1 MIIAGNNSF
10 SQTNTFFM
18 SYVALLNRQASLPTT
33 AFPACFYPDIAGT
46 YSLQLSASDTCQ
58 TQLSTIDVQ
67 AACPSPPTPVLSVSE
82 HALFN
87 PSTEGNYV
95 SYAGNNKW
103 NVMLSRTGPRRVLLD
118 ARQTQNYS
126 FSQLTF
132 YWAWANPDSRAGTNL
147 SQNMIETP
155 YASTSAVEINSAG
168 PKYLYLT
175 VHDGCDVAYLNFT
188 LLAQCQEPTSNLGP
202 SVTVNSDGTS
212 LTTFDLSLSS
222 DPNQIQCGQIQWS
235 LNNFTPTSYPA
246 TGSACR
252 AVLSSITPLLFAFL
266 SIYFRW

>member
-1 MIIAGNNSF
+1 
-10 SQTNTFFM
+10 M

-46 YSLQLSASDTCQ
+46 YSLRLSASDTCQ

-82 HALFN
+82 HAFFN

-103 NVMLSRTGPRRVLLD
+103 NVMLSRVGPRRVLLD